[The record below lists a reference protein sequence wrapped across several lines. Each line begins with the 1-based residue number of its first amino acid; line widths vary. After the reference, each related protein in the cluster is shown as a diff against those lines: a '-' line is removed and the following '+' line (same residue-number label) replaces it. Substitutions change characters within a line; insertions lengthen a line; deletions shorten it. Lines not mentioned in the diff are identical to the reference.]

1 MIAVVPPLTAPM
13 RSVCRK
19 RQPGANLALLC
30 MMGVVIIGFVGVC
43 MYGGMQ
49 AYVEGDL
56 QKAAMGAAMAGASAY
71 YGKTDAQGSP
81 SPDSAGAISAATTAF
96 NSAVSNSSLKGFN
109 VTLNGV
115 TNNDS
120 NDSITVDAKATISL
134 PFLGLV
140 GISQM
145 QVNALATACAL
156 RYEPTIYTGPVKI
169 LPVAGDINS
178 YSANMKL
185 NFPVVDG
192 PGTDLYVEQDAALQ
206 QPYVVEV
213 CNSSSCYN
221 VGAGATPVGTSQK
234 ITLADGSVAI
244 VGTAAIDLQKAGVRK
259 GSMLRFTHG
268 NVFDSWT
275 NGAANPPP
283 TVATP
288 LTIRRVM
295 MFGYGSACVDKDNC
309 YLPEGFIPV
318 H

>member
-1 MIAVVPPLTAPM
+1 MTIESPSLIPPVMPV
-13 RSVCRK
+13 RRK
-19 RQPGANLALLC
+19 RQSGANLALLC
-30 MMGVVIIGFVGVC
+30 MMGVIILGFVGVC

-56 QKAAMGAAMAGASAY
+56 QKASMGAAMAGAAAY

-81 SPDSAGAISAATTAF
+81 APDSAGAISAATTAF

-115 TNNDS
+115 NNNDS

-145 QVNALATACAL
+145 QVNALATAGAL
-156 RYEPTIYTGPVKI
+156 RYEPTLYTGPVKI

-185 NFPVVDG
+185 NFPLVDG

-213 CNSSSCYN
+213 CNSASCYN

-275 NGAANPPP
+275 NGAANAPP

-295 MFGYGSACVDKDNC
+295 LFGYGSACVDKDTC
-309 YLPEGFIPV
+309 YLPQGFVPV